1 VNTVNNDVG
10 SIISAGEAIGLK
22 LNQAKCEVICNAAV
36 PAGLAITDFLHV
48 SPNQASLLGV
58 PLLNGPALD
67 DAISDHC
74 AELTKAHSKLP
85 LIAAHDALLLTK
97 VSLGLPKIQHTLRAS
112 KCAGHPMLAK
122 VDDIMQSC
130 ISHITNCDLS
140 ANQWAQATL
149 PVKLGGLGVRRASD
163 IAPSAYLA
171 SYSEGRKLV
180 ASILH
185 IPQAETLDPSILN
198 LWNRLSNDSP
208 PPLGDSAFKQR
219 NWDLPV
225 AETTFNRLLNQGDKA
240 RLLAVSADHSSD
252 WLHAIPISSCGLRLE
267 DEAIRVAVGLR
278 LGCNLCLPHK
288 CPCGTE
294 VEDNGRHG
302 LSCKK
307 SGARTLRHNALND
320 VIHRALVKGG
330 VPSTKEPTGLIRT
343 VNVPMVSPKFHG
355 RQESA

>member
-1 VNTVNNDVG
+1 M
-10 SIISAGEAIGLK
+10 
-22 LNQAKCEVICNAAV
+22 AA
-36 PAGLAITDFLHV
+36 
-48 SPNQASLLGV
+48 
-58 PLLNGPALD
+58 
-67 DAISDHC
+67 
-74 AELTKAHSKLP
+74 
-85 LIAAHDALLLTK
+85 
-97 VSLGLPKIQHTLRAS
+97 
-112 KCAGHPMLAK
+112 
-122 VDDIMQSC
+122 
-130 ISHITNCDLS
+130 
-140 ANQWAQATL
+140 
-149 PVKLGGLGVRRASD
+149 
-163 IAPSAYLA
+163 
-171 SYSEGRKLV
+171 
-180 ASILH
+180 ILH

-252 WLHAIPISSCGLRLE
+252 WLHAFPISSCGLRLE

-343 VNVPMVSPKFHG
+343 DGKRPDGVTQVPWEAGKCLTWDVTVVDTLAPSYVALSSISAGKAAERAAELKTAKYISLTSTHSFIPVAFETVGPPSSSAVSFIKSIGKRLRAATSDDRETSFLFQRLSICIQRYNCLCIKDSFISVDVEDQQVKLINTVTVTVLLRYLHFN
-355 RQESA
+355 